1 MTGTRGAII
10 CRGAKKASD
19 EKELMTCFKVAKGNR
34 TVMRT
39 LTNYQDYSYADM
51 EDIALILKG
60 IAAHPSGQLE
70 VTLRDGR
77 AVSLTY
83 TKTIRR
89 EHKSDPYP

>member
-1 MTGTRGAII
+1 M
-10 CRGAKKASD
+10 
-19 EKELMTCFKVAKGNR
+19 
-34 TVMRT
+34 MRT

-83 TKTIRR
+83 TKTTRQDPKR
-89 EHKSDPYP
+89 KKKRFCSSRCRHAWWKQHK